1 VANPIYR
8 EVMVRVLATEAEDK
22 IDLEPRSFILPDG
35 RLDLERMLREFVAFW
50 KEHGDV
56 LAGKMPY
63 HEVAPQLVFMAFLQR
78 VVNGGGYVD
87 REYGVGR
94 GRIDL
99 LVRWPLRNSS
109 PAAWQR
115 EALELKVWAPD
126 KPDPL
131 AKGLEQLDGYLMKLG
146 LDQGTLVLFDRR
158 DEAPAWAERGTF
170 ETVRSTRGRAI
181 TVLRA

>member
-1 VANPIYR
+1 V
-8 EVMVRVLATEAEDK
+8 V
-22 IDLEPRSFILPDG
+22 EPRRFVLPDG
-35 RLDLERMLREFVAFW
+35 RLDLGLLLREFAAFW

-63 HEVAPQLVFMAFLQR
+63 HEVAPQLVFMAFVQR

-99 LVRWPLRNSS
+99 LVRWHLTPRPSPSS
-109 PAAWQR
+109 GEGSSAIQR
-115 EALELKVWAPD
+115 EAIELKAWAPG

-131 AKGLEQLDGYLMKLG
+131 ARGLDQIDLYLTRLG
-146 LDQGTLVLFDRR
+146 LDHGTLVLFDRR
-158 DEAPAWAERGTF
+158 EEAPAWAERGTF
-170 ETVRSTRGRAI
+170 ETVRSPSGLQV
-181 TVLRA
+181 TVLRV